1 MEKHAITCLWVTY
14 IFLKYAITTQVTYFF
29 PEKFCASMSLLYV
42 LYQGFYY

>member
-14 IFLKYAITTQVTYFF
+14 IFLKHAITQVTDFF